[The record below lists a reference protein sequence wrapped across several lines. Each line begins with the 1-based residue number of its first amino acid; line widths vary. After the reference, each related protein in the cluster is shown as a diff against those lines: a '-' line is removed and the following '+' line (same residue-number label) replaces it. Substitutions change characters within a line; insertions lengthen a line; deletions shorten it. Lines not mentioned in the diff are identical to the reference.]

1 MTEVKTLH
9 TSQSDQ
15 GDKFYRLLY
24 ETSADAIMTIE
35 PPDWRY
41 TSGNPATLK
50 IFGVAS
56 EKELL
61 TLTPADLSPKLQP
74 DGQDSKTKA
83 VEMIEKALKDGSNF
97 FDWTHQKYHG
107 DPFLSQ
113 VLLTRIKIGEK
124 EILQV
129 TVRDVSQEK
138 KALLDLQKKIAE
150 LDKLN
155 KLMIGRELKMVELK
169 KEIERLKHSGQET
182 ITASASRFQE
192 GIELEEDVIQAL
204 ENDYEKMV
212 QGSDLPVSEK
222 NTIIEQLKILL
233 EDSKKHEQALK
244 ELV

>member
-1 MTEVKTLH
+1 MVETKT
-9 TSQSDQ
+9 SKPNQPDR

-41 TSGNPATLK
+41 ASGNPATLK

-61 TLTPADLSPKLQP
+61 TLTPADLSPKTQP
-74 DGQDSKTKA
+74 DGQDSNAKA
-83 VEMIEKALKDGSNF
+83 ITMIEKALKDGTNF
-97 FDWTHQKYHG
+97 FDWMHQKYHG
-107 DPFLSQ
+107 NPFPSQ
-113 VLLTRIKIGEK
+113 VLLTRITLGDKD
-124 EILQV
+124 ILQV
-129 TVRDVSQEK
+129 TVRDISQEK
-138 KALLDLQKKIAE
+138 QALLDLEKKIEE

-169 KEIERLKHSGQET
+169 KEIERLKNSDQEVAES
-182 ITASASRFQE
+182 ASSRFQE

-212 QGSDLPVSEK
+212 AKSELSQK
-222 NTIIEQLKILL
+222 EKDIIIEQLQILL
-233 EDSKKHEQALK
+233 EDSKKHEQILRD
-244 ELV
+244 LL